1 MLLDQR
7 TDHRSRDRSAHAGT
21 CGGDVVGV
29 GALIEDGDIIER
41 AAGAEHTE
49 HLLAAIGPGM
59 PKPDTSA
66 NDEIQ
71 PLTGSA
77 FDQDDFT
84 RFVGP
89 GANVTGDLLDLRV
102 W

>member
-7 TDHRSRDRSAHAGT
+7 TDDRFRDRCDHAGT

-29 GALIEDGDIIER
+29 GALIEHRDIIE
-41 AAGAEHTE
+41 GATGPEDPE

-59 PKPDTSA
+59 PKPDMSA
-66 NDEIQ
+66 NDEIE

-77 FDQDDFT
+77 FDDDDFT
-84 RFVGP
+84 RFVRP
-89 GANVTGDLLDLRV
+89 RANVTGDLLDLRV